1 MASALSNFHL
11 RSRSSPRHT
20 PLSNEDHDDEEQ
32 MHDDI
37 EHQADSTTER
47 DSTPLR
53 DETPLSNSDDQDLEE
68 PPILRPPSIVNTTLR
83 ELEEEREMARRRT
96 SVCMVLG
103 VCLLFRLWIEA
114 LTQADFGLLML
125 CLIGTSWCARFIR
138 YNRERE
144 EELDRRIQAFLENP
158 NEEAVEVRP
167 DFRMLSFQA
176 QLALAIMESQ
186 RQMMQGG
193 YGNPDGHAAGE
204 GVSEDTRSKWERFKF
219 KTVGDLESKKVDE
232 NDLTDNPSCT
242 ICLGDYENSEELV
255 KLPCGH
261 FYHGECIDAW
271 TANHSKCPLC
281 NFNLEAGDSDL

>member
-1 MASALSNFHL
+1 
-11 RSRSSPRHT
+11 
-20 PLSNEDHDDEEQ
+20 
-32 MHDDI
+32 
-37 EHQADSTTER
+37 
-47 DSTPLR
+47 
-53 DETPLSNSDDQDLEE
+53 
-68 PPILRPPSIVNTTLR
+68 
-83 ELEEEREMARRRT
+83 LEEEREMARRRT

-158 NEEAVEVRP
+158 NEEGVEVRP